1 MLKLYFGNMQLELIL
16 KSVQMLIGQTECF
29 ALKFAN
35 IVGKLMRKKLELLY
49 EQFHEYKTIVD
60 AKLPDEAYGEALLSG
75 TSDGHRKECI
85 VDVIWYYLQ
94 KVRSPVGPIICLSYC
109 LKLHESF

>member
-1 MLKLYFGNMQLELIL
+1 
-16 KSVQMLIGQTECF
+16 MLIGQTECF

-75 TSDGHRKECI
+75 TSDGCAKSCWANYLFKLLFEVARIILIIPHSMELTPCSLQC
-85 VDVIWYYLQ
+85 WY
-94 KVRSPVGPIICLSYC
+94 KTFVFTC
-109 LKLHESF
+109 